1 MSAFSPTPTP
11 RSSTQRPRP
20 FIVVYPQAVSS
31 VPAIRA
37 KRRHTA
43 ELVHQ
48 PLERWA
54 LNPGAAARNRPILNP
69 MCPWPAPTDE
79 DLDESRAS
87 LDELA
92 QRFDG
97 DRYWG
102 NRETLNKVEER
113 VRWLQRE
120 RRLAEAQ
127 TPELRSALFL
137 LQGRCQIAGEQLTS
151 IPARHILTELKLRT
165 ASPSS
170 GDVAIFDAMW
180 DGIQRNERLLA
191 MTYARVAP
199 EATVVATAVDGLTSQ
214 SAPTWNVRMEA
225 THNGVSRID
234 LVVAPSGST
243 GNAVA
248 VEFKTLWSNGQR
260 ECVDRIRED
269 LSKLRGVN
277 GYAAVLAYAVYEG
290 AEASRS
296 TDQPLNECVL
306 EAEKSI
312 GRAWWRSNLASFD
325 QRSVRGEHQ
334 LVVWRVA

>member
-1 MSAFSPTPTP
+1 
-11 RSSTQRPRP
+11 
-20 FIVVYPQAVSS
+20 
-31 VPAIRA
+31 
-37 KRRHTA
+37 
-43 ELVHQ
+43 
-48 PLERWA
+48 
-54 LNPGAAARNRPILNP
+54 
-69 MCPWPAPTDE
+69 
-79 DLDESRAS
+79 
-87 LDELA
+87 
-92 QRFDG
+92 
-97 DRYWG
+97 
-102 NRETLNKVEER
+102 
-113 VRWLQRE
+113 
-120 RRLAEAQ
+120 
-127 TPELRSALFL
+127 
-137 LQGRCQIAGEQLTS
+137 
-151 IPARHILTELKLRT
+151 
-165 ASPSS
+165 
-170 GDVAIFDAMW
+170 
-180 DGIQRNERLLA
+180 